1 MKSFENR
8 ANQKQDV
15 MHIHDSHMTCEE
27 CENAGHSGNNYPEIQ
42 EDVNFINDNN
52 YHPQYNQGWNKQHW
66 PNYQG
71 NYHGNYQGTIISITN
86 HL

>member
-1 MKSFENR
+1 MKSFENQ

-27 CENAGHSGNNYPEIQ
+27 CENTGHSGNNYPEIQ

-52 YHPQYNQGWNKQHW
+52 YHPQ
-66 PNYQG
+66 
-71 NYHGNYQGTIISITN
+71 
-86 HL
+86 